1 VRRNEDFDSRREA
14 DVNETASKAITPM
27 VFIVDDDAA
36 IREALYDLL
45 TSAGMRV
52 VACASASEYLGK
64 PKPDVPAC
72 LILDVGLPDI
82 SGIDLQRQL
91 GGEDHPPII
100 FLTGNSDIRTSVR
113 AIKAGA
119 IDFLTK
125 PCRKADLMAAID
137 AAIAQDYRVRG
148 ERVERA
154 RLRQRHSCLTPREQE
169 VLPFVVGGFLNKQ
182 AAARLGI
189 SETTLQIHRSRVMRK
204 MKADSLAQ
212 LVRMAG
218 ALSVPLPQ
226 ATSY

>member
-1 VRRNEDFDSRREA
+1 VRLNEEFDSRWEA
-14 DVNETASKAITPM
+14 NVKETVLKTTTPI
-27 VFIVDDDAA
+27 VFIVDDDAG
-36 IREALYDLL
+36 IRDALYELL

-52 VACASASEYLGK
+52 VACASASEYLRT

-82 SGIDLQRQL
+82 SGIDLQRRL
-91 GGEDHPPII
+91 ALEAHPPII
-100 FLTGNSDIRTSVR
+100 FLTGNSDVPTSVR

-119 IDFLTK
+119 IDFLIK

-137 AAIAQDYRVRG
+137 AAVAHDGR
-148 ERVERA
+148 ERRERA
-154 RLRQRHSCLTPREQE
+154 ERERLRQRHSCLTPREQE
-169 VLPFVVGGFLNKQ
+169 VLPLVVGGFLNKQ

-218 ALSVPLPQ
+218 TLSVPLPW
-226 ATSY
+226 AES